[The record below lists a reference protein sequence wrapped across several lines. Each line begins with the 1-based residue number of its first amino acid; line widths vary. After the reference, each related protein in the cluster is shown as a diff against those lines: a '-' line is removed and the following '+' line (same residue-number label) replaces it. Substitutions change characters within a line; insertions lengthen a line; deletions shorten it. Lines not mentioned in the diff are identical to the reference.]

1 MEEIK
6 GDGEIFWRNEEVR
19 RRLGE
24 LSNSKLFLRG

>member
-6 GDGEIFWRNEEVR
+6 GDGEFFWRNEKVR
-19 RRLGE
+19 SPGD